1 MEEFEG
7 LVFKPKIKVC
17 GESFGRVWGFEGL
30 LSPQAGALGEG
41 GDLGAVDNEGVAVTA
56 VPGKDKFMDTALG
69 CG

>member
-1 MEEFEG
+1 MGRVLEEFGG
-7 LVFKPKIKVC
+7 LRVC
-17 GESFGRVWGFEGL
+17 SALR
-30 LSPQAGALGEG
+30 PGALGEG